1 MRLGFVFR
9 TFPHSNAKGREGLDA
24 LLAASAYCEDIEVF
38 FIGHGVTQL
47 IHEQDPKQILSR
59 DYISAFKLLEL
70 YDIEK
75 VYVCSA
81 SLSECH
87 LNADTLII
95 NVEKLSS
102 EEINN
107 RLHNCQKILT
117 F

>member
-9 TFPHSNAKGREGLDA
+9 SFPHSNTKGREGLDA

-38 FIGHGVTQL
+38 FLGNGVTQL
-47 IHEQDPKQILSR
+47 VKEQAPKQILSR

-75 VYVCSA
+75 IYACRTSLLEFNLCSDRFIIDVEV
-81 SLSECH
+81 LSF
-87 LNADTLII
+87 
-95 NVEKLSS
+95 
-102 EEINN
+102 EEINH